1 MMDAPELRI
10 GWLKMFLRVLHGTGG
25 GGTYAELI
33 EFCERNV
40 ADAQRELAANAPRP
54 RHGSPLP
61 QAGSPL
67 PQAVREPSLTEAGRV
82 RERA

>member
-33 EFCERNV
+33 AFCERNV
-40 ADAQRELAANAPRP
+40 AEAERELAAGTGMDRARS
-54 RHGSPLP
+54 G
-61 QAGSPL
+61 
-67 PQAVREPSLTEAGRV
+67 REPMEAGHV